1 MIEFKKNNSF
11 LNEEANTFLKSIIKN
26 KSLANGY
33 IFYGAEGLGKKQ
45 TALQFIKE
53 IFKQSSQSENIEERI
68 TNNNHTDF
76 LIIEP
81 DSLLQTK
88 SSGSFDLKKTIK
100 SGSEIIK
107 IAQIRNIKTFLS
119 QKSINSEK
127 KIVLIIDAH
136 LLNEAASNCLLK
148 TLEEPSNG
156 IFILLTSKLN
166 LLLDTIISRCQIIRF
181 RSFSS
186 KQIQSILREYLDASK
201 LNINTKLKFEDLINS
216 ANGSPNQLLKNIE
229 IWSDFSDEIIRKL
242 DSPIKNSIEILEIS
256 KSISEKLEI
265 FQQISLVNLI
275 QTIWWR
281 KTKNV
286 GLVKKLENL
295 KYLLRKNIQPRL
307 AWEIAF
313 LKEYLDTSQLN
324 INTILKFE
332 DLINSANGS
341 PNQLLKNFEIW
352 NSFSDE
358 IINKLDSPIKNSM
371 EILEISKS
379 INEKLEIY
387 QQIYLVNLIQTI
399 WWRKTKNIGLVK
411 KLENLKYLLR
421 KNIQPR
427 IAWEITFLKISL
439 ENT

>member
-1 MIEFKKNNSF
+1 MMDVNKNNFF
-11 LNEEANTFLKSIIKN
+11 LNEEVNAFLKNIIKN

-53 IFKQSSQSENIEERI
+53 IFKQSSPSENVEERI
-68 TNNNHTDF
+68 TNNNHPDF

-81 DSLLQTK
+81 DSLLKAK
-88 SSGSFDLKKTIK
+88 SSGSFDLEKTIK

-166 LLLDTIISRCQIIRF
+166 LLLDTIISRCQIVRF
-181 RSFSS
+181 RTFSN
-186 KQIQSILREYLDASK
+186 KQIKSILKEYLDTSK
-201 LNINTKLKFEDLINS
+201 LKINTKLKFEDLINS

-229 IWSDFSDEIIRKL
+229 IWNDFSDEILSKL
-242 DSPIKNSIEILEIS
+242 DSPIKNSLEILEIS

-265 FQQISLVNLI
+265 FQQIDLVNLI

-281 KTKNV
+281 KTQKI

-295 KYLLRKNIQPRL
+295 KYFLRKNIQPRL

-313 LKEYLDTSQLN
+313 FK
-324 INTILKFE
+324 I
-332 DLINSANGS
+332 
-341 PNQLLKNFEIW
+341 
-352 NSFSDE
+352 
-358 IINKLDSPIKNSM
+358 SM
-371 EILEISKS
+371 EDI
-379 INEKLEIY
+379 
-387 QQIYLVNLIQTI
+387 
-399 WWRKTKNIGLVK
+399 
-411 KLENLKYLLR
+411 
-421 KNIQPR
+421 
-427 IAWEITFLKISL
+427 
-439 ENT
+439 

>member
-1 MIEFKKNNSF
+1 MIEVKKNNFF
-11 LNEEANTFLKSIIKN
+11 LNEEVNTFLKNIIKN

-45 TALQFIKE
+45 TAFQFIKE
-53 IFKQSSQSENIEERI
+53 IFKQYSPGENVEERI
-68 TNNNHTDF
+68 TNNNHPDF
-76 LIIEP
+76 LMIEP
-81 DSLLQTK
+81 NSILGTT
-88 SSGSFDLKKTIK
+88 SSGSSDLEKTVK

-166 LLLDTIISRCQIIRF
+166 LLLDTIISRCQIVRF

-186 KQIQSILREYLDASK
+186 KQLKSILKEYLDTSQ
-201 LNINTKLKFEDLINS
+201 LNINKKLKFEDLINS

-229 IWSDFSDEIIRKL
+229 IWNDISDEIISKL
-242 DSPIKNSIEILEIS
+242 DSPIKNSLKILEIS

-265 FQQISLVNLI
+265 FQQIC
-275 QTIWWR
+275 
-281 KTKNV
+281 
-286 GLVKKLENL
+286 
-295 KYLLRKNIQPRL
+295 
-307 AWEIAF
+307 
-313 LKEYLDTSQLN
+313 
-324 INTILKFE
+324 
-332 DLINSANGS
+332 
-341 PNQLLKNFEIW
+341 
-352 NSFSDE
+352 
-358 IINKLDSPIKNSM
+358 
-371 EILEISKS
+371 
-379 INEKLEIY
+379 
-387 QQIYLVNLIQTI
+387 LVNLIQTI

-427 IAWEITFLKISL
+427 LAWEIAFLKISM
-439 ENT
+439 EDI

>member
-1 MIEFKKNNSF
+1 MIEVKKNNFF
-11 LNEEANTFLKSIIKN
+11 LNEEVNTFLKNIIKN

-53 IFKQSSQSENIEERI
+53 IFKQSSPSENVEERI
-68 TNNNHTDF
+68 TNNNHPDF

-81 DSLLQTK
+81 DSLLSKK
-88 SSGSFDLKKTIK
+88 SSGSSDLEKTVK

-166 LLLDTIISRCQIIRF
+166 LLLDTIISRCQIVRF

-186 KQIQSILREYLDASK
+186 KQIKSILKEYLDTSK
-201 LNINTKLKFEDLINS
+201 LNRNSNLKFDDLINC

-229 IWSDFSDEIIRKL
+229 IWNDFSDEIISKL
-242 DSPIKNSIEILEIS
+242 DSPIKNSLEILEIS

-265 FQQISLVNLI
+265 LQQIC
-275 QTIWWR
+275 
-281 KTKNV
+281 
-286 GLVKKLENL
+286 
-295 KYLLRKNIQPRL
+295 
-307 AWEIAF
+307 
-313 LKEYLDTSQLN
+313 
-324 INTILKFE
+324 
-332 DLINSANGS
+332 
-341 PNQLLKNFEIW
+341 
-352 NSFSDE
+352 
-358 IINKLDSPIKNSM
+358 
-371 EILEISKS
+371 
-379 INEKLEIY
+379 
-387 QQIYLVNLIQTI
+387 LVNLIQTI

-427 IAWEITFLKISL
+427 LAWEIAFLKISM
-439 ENT
+439 EDI